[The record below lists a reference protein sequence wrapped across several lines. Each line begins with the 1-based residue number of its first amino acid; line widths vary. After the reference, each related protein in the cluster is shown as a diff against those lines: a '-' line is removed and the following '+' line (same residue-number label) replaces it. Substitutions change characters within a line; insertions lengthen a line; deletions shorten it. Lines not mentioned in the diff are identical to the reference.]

1 MMNAEQWMEQAATSA
16 AVNACIPLGYQ
27 PTLPELYHSEQG
39 WLLRFYYYSIRLSSG
54 APLVGKPAYTI
65 SFSLDGQV
73 VSFQKLD
80 ADAAASL
87 PGEDL
92 ERPSFGARQQAYM
105 ARLDAVLDDPDDAA
119 AQALY
124 PLWLA
129 AAPHAIRSELEAWT
143 TQAGK
148 E

>member
-1 MMNAEQWMEQAATSA
+1 MNAEQWMEQAAASA

-27 PTLPELYHSEQG
+27 PTLPELYHSERS
-39 WLLRFYYYSIRLSSG
+39 WLLRFYYYSINLSSG
-54 APLVGKPAYTI
+54 ALLVGKPAYTI

-80 ADAAASL
+80 ADASVSL

-92 ERPSFGARQQAYM
+92 GSPSFGARQQAYM
-105 ARLDAVLDDPDDAA
+105 ARLDAALDCPDDAA

-129 AAPHAIRSELEAWT
+129 TVPQAIRSELETWT
-143 TQAGK
+143 TQTDK